1 MAKIIDPNTLPYSN
15 INISYSTKEIRIND
29 TEDQKEKIKNDV
41 LIINRNR
48 QINSLLNNEPY
59 EEMKI
64 EDHKDYDR
72 VFTPITMS
80 QLYGYVQSILRTD
93 EEAIPFKCETSQKIN
108 LNNSFNI

>member
-1 MAKIIDPNTLPYSN
+1 MAKIIDPDTLPYSN

-29 TEDQKEKIKNDV
+29 TEDQKEQIKNDV

-48 QINSLLNNEPY
+48 QINSVLNNTPY

-64 EDHKDYDR
+64 EDHKDYDH

-93 EEAIPFKCETSQKIN
+93 EKTTPFQCETTSEIH